1 MRGMVPARREV
12 TVILDGWGHLLN
24 LERVCV
30 PPGEPVESFDW
41 SFLRRLSVLVAWRS
55 DITHR
60 NRAMHLVGNILAID
74 PVRLVLIDRAPTGC
88 GVEFIKSVE
97 HGVEVRP

>member
-1 MRGMVPARREV
+1 MVPARREV
-12 TVILDGWGHLLN
+12 AVILDGWGHLLN

-55 DITHR
+55 DITPR
-60 NRAMHLVGNILAID
+60 DRAMHLARAILAVD
-74 PVRLVLIDRAPTGC
+74 PVRLVLIDSAFPAC
-88 GVEFIKSVE
+88 GAEFIKSVSC
-97 HGVEVRP
+97 GVEVRP